1 MSVLFWIWI
10 LMMEN
15 HALEV
20 IKAHSGGA
28 VLLTSDLQLQLKQ
41 DVRWTHPDLLVSLK
55 NNVTACPHGRCQL
68 LRDGSLRFSRV
79 QPGDSG
85 NYSLQVY
92 EEDGT
97 RVLRRDFLLLVESS
111 QSGRGSSGSDS
122 QVRWRTTC
130 MWRCTVTVATRGR
143 RTNVTMFPVILLFP
157 WKHQYQRRVQRRTCT
172 CDGQSELSS
181 PACFSVY
188 ILINKVRLFADVRDV
203 PLLF

>member
-10 LMMEN
+10 LMMES

-55 NNVTACPHGRCQL
+55 NNVTACHHGRCQL
-68 LRDGSLRFSRV
+68 LRDGSLRFRRV

-111 QSGRGSSGSDS
+111 QSDLSSRS
-122 QVRWRTTC
+122 VL
-130 MWRCTVTVATRGR
+130 VTV
-143 RTNVTMFPVILLFP
+143 FILLF
-157 WKHQYQRRVQRRTCT
+157 
-172 CDGQSELSS
+172 
-181 PACFSVY
+181 
-188 ILINKVRLFADVRDV
+188 
-203 PLLF
+203 LLFLVLCIIIILFVLNRKRKQRIRLSGPLEDNLYVEMHSHRGNKREEDECHYVPCNPAVSVETPIPAQSSEENVYM